1 MNSSIEPE
9 NRMRTF
15 WMFLYNMLFIP
26 VFWAALRLLGLLNSK
41 VRRGIRGRNGLFER
55 LEGEIARL
63 QPGTRIWFHSSSMG
77 EFEQAKPIIA
87 ALKEKH
93 PSVRI
98 IVTFFSPSGYEHSR
112 TYQLADI
119 ITYIPFDS
127 RRSARRF
134 LDLVRPDLS
143 VMVRYDIWPN
153 HIWELH
159 RRSIPVIIANATMS
173 RRTLRR
179 LPCIRSMHRTVYEC
193 IDTVLAVAQSDVE
206 AFRSFGLRRTHVEA
220 IGDTRYDQVA
230 IRSAGARKRSIVP
243 HTVLEGKKVLV
254 AGSTWPEDEDVLLP
268 AFLEIRQSVPD
279 LLLILVPH
287 EPTLEHIEGVERDLD
302 GQVESI
308 RFSALNEY
316 NGERVI
322 IVDSIGILLVLYACA
337 HLAYVGGSF
346 RQGIHNVLEAA
357 VYGIPVL
364 FGPRHRNSH
373 EPLMLIERGGAF
385 VVSTTEELI
394 RTAVNLLQ
402 DESARSTA
410 GGRASAFVQANL
422 GATQRILRFIEPHIT
437 RIQDGNPQ

>member
-1 MNSSIEPE
+1 ML
-9 NRMRTF
+9 
-15 WMFLYNMLFIP
+15 LYNILFIP
-26 VFWAALRLLGLLNSK
+26 VFWTAVRLLGLVNRK
-41 VRRGIRGRNGLFER
+41 VRRGIQGRDGLFER
-55 LEGEIARL
+55 LTEGIAHL

-87 ALKEKH
+87 ALKEGH
-93 PSVRI
+93 PDVRI

-112 TYQLADI
+112 TYPLADI

-134 LDLVRPDLS
+134 LDLVRPDLA

-159 RRSIPVIIANATMS
+159 RRAIPVMIANATMS
-173 RRTLRR
+173 RYTLRR
-179 LPCIRSMHRTVYEC
+179 LPCIRSMHRTVYDC
-193 IDTVLAVAQSDVE
+193 IDTILAVAASDAD
-206 AFRSFGLRRTHVEA
+206 AFRAFGLRRPHVEV

-230 IRSAGARKRSIVP
+230 IRSAGARKRSIIP
-243 HTVLEGKKVLV
+243 HQVLEGKKVLV
-254 AGSTWPEDEDVLLP
+254 AGSTWPEDEDILLP
-268 AFLEIRQSVPD
+268 AFLDMRQSVPE

-287 EPTLEHIEGVERDLD
+287 EPTLEHIEDVERELT
-302 GQVESI
+302 GQVETI

-316 NGERVI
+316 RGESVI
-322 IVDSIGILLVLYACA
+322 IVDSIGILLVLYAYA

-385 VVSTTEELI
+385 VVSTSEELA
-394 RTAVNLLQ
+394 RTVANLLQ
-402 DESARSTA
+402 DDSARRTA
-410 GGRASAFVQANL
+410 GERASAFVQANL
-422 GATQRILRFIEPHIT
+422 GATQRILRFIEPFLS
-437 RIQDGNPQ
+437 RIKDGSAP